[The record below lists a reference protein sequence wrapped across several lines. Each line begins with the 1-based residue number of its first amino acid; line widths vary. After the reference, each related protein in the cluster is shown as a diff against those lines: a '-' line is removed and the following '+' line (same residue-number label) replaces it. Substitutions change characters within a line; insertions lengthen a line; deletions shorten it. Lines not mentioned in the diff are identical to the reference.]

1 MDRQKNP
8 AIVIGPPYSG
18 VKEQDPRYL
27 YEIRVTFS
35 AYSTVNGYGYRDVAS
50 SLVIGSNGARGSR
63 GARIRPVPSFPR
75 YGDNGPYA
83 DSG

>member
-1 MDRQKNP
+1 M
-8 AIVIGPPYSG
+8 
-18 VKEQDPRYL
+18 
-27 YEIRVTFS
+27 TFS

-63 GARIRPVPSFPR
+63 GDRVCPVTGFPR
-75 YGDNGPYA
+75 NGDNDPYA